1 MKTIKLKNRQVNI
14 LLLTSVI
21 CFFSVFSGLTF
32 AQETQTA
39 LSASP
44 DNDSKPFVVY
54 YSRTGRAR
62 MVATA
67 LKNQLGCEM
76 GEIISDSKKGVFTIM
91 LDQLFNRND
100 CQQPFTTNLK
110 DYNPIIIVSPIWFMR
125 LSSPARTFI
134 KNVDLKGKDAFI
146 FTTSGGPLPEG
157 RKKSIG
163 EFASEYGFNVK
174 TVTSLQIGKK
184 TQTDFD
190 KEMQDILKTL
200 PLKQMPVKQQ

>member
-1 MKTIKLKNRQVNI
+1 MKKI
-14 LLLTSVI
+14 LYKTRKVPSMLLTVVL
-21 CFFSVFSGLTF
+21 CFLCVSCSSSTLREIKKEAPTSL
-32 AQETQTA
+32 E
-39 LSASP
+39 
-44 DNDSKPFVVY
+44 NNSKPFVVY
-54 YSRTGRAR
+54 YSRTGRAK

-100 CQQPFTTNLK
+100 CQQPFPTSLK
-110 DYNPIIIVSPIWFMR
+110 EYNPIIIVSPIWFMR

-134 KNVDLKGKDAFI
+134 KNTGLKGKDTFI

-157 RKKSIG
+157 RKKAIG
-163 EFASEYGFNVK
+163 KFASEYGLNVK
-174 TVTSLQIGKK
+174 AVTSLQIGKK

-190 KEMQDILKTL
+190 KEIQENLKTL
-200 PLKQMPVKQQ
+200 PVKQMPIKQQ

>member
-1 MKTIKLKNRQVNI
+1 MKTIKLKTRKATVLI
-14 LLLTSVI
+14 LTLVI
-21 CFFSVFSGLTF
+21 CFFGAFSEPAFT
-32 AQETQTA
+32 QETPPA

-44 DNDSKPFVVY
+44 NNNSKPFVVY

-100 CQQPFTTNLK
+100 CQQPFSKNLK
-110 DYNPIIIVSPIWFMR
+110 EYNPIIIVSPIWFMR

-134 KNVDLKGKDAFI
+134 KNTDLKGKDALI

-163 EFASEYGFNVK
+163 EFASEYGLNVK
-174 TVTSLQIGKK
+174 AVTSLQIGEK

-190 KEMQDILKTL
+190 KEVQEILKTL
-200 PLKQMPVKQQ
+200 SLKQLPVKQQ